1 MTGLNKTS
9 WYINCLSVNR
19 PWGKNIYLENAEQVF
34 FLDLLPNAMSIVL
47 ANQETHA
54 FRNLYF
60 NQQIKH
66 LVALSGNVLW
76 VLQLMLCF
84 SFFWCILIAHQPL
97 CLGSVIAMRSILIKY
112 ALVYSGQLGRHSA
125 FAQKSPFCYSW
136 WHFKIISVCWCFLFL
151 ETKWHRNIGS
161 LVLKHLH
168 KSWGPA
174 NQLFIPSNWASSLQ
188 VPSPG
193 ASSYLHKQWVH
204 QKRYYYQYILYDNLT
219 DFTF

>member
-1 MTGLNKTS
+1 
-9 WYINCLSVNR
+9 
-19 PWGKNIYLENAEQVF
+19 
-34 FLDLLPNAMSIVL
+34 MSIVL
-47 ANQETHA
+47 ANQETHT

-66 LVALSGNVLW
+66 LVALSGNVLS
-76 VLQLMLCF
+76 VLQLMLRF
-84 SFFWCILIAHQPL
+84 SFFWYILIAHQLL
-97 CLGSVIAMRSILIKY
+97 CLGSVIAMRSI
-112 ALVYSGQLGRHSA
+112 LVYSGQLGRHSA
-125 FAQKSPFCYSW
+125 FAQKSRFCYSW
-136 WHFKIISVCWCFLFL
+136 CHFKIISVCWFFLFL

-174 NQLFIPSNWASSLQ
+174 NQLFTPFNWASSLQ

-219 DFTF
+219 DFIF